1 VPENSFKT
9 ASTVVASVQVVNVT
23 ILMSHPS
30 LASTERPEQLGNAGA
45 TASTTKKEPEQVT
58 PEQSLPGTLS
68 EKQVPETNQ
77 SVPEQTMATTCLTQ
91 GGLPDAAARGKSA
104 ATSSLAGLHQ
114 DDIVEEVQGHP

>member
-1 VPENSFKT
+1 
-9 ASTVVASVQVVNVT
+9 
-23 ILMSHPS
+23 MSHPS

-114 DDIVEEVQGHP
+114 EQKQTGVEQAGESDDDIVEEVQGHP